1 MFLKRVEGPRAVTL
15 PDGTVMTRADLP
27 SPDTRRWVARRKAA
41 VVRAVQYGLISQ
53 DEAQS
58 RYALSA
64 EEFDE
69 WRRAVETHGE
79 VALKVTCLQRY
90 RQL

>member
-1 MFLKRVEGPRAVTL
+1 MFLKSVDGPRAVTL

-53 DEAQS
+53 DEAES

-64 EEFDE
+64 EEFEE
-69 WRRAVETHGE
+69 WRRAVENHGE